1 MQEIAE
7 CKSVHIVCVPEV
19 FAVADYI
26 FVHRILVKTGE
37 RAGDG
42 RAAVQHQKICASS
55 ALPQEP
61 QEQRQ
66 LQEQQTFSQT

>member
-37 RAGDG
+37 RAGSESKISVFLVGCAQYLERKCRSPPYADAG
-42 RAAVQHQKICASS
+42 SLKRA
-55 ALPQEP
+55 E
-61 QEQRQ
+61 
-66 LQEQQTFSQT
+66 